1 VRDELKTLARA
12 YGDGTITTPELLQL
26 EAWLEK
32 DPDARGAFLHEMSL
46 IDALED
52 MAASDS
58 LIARDQGYSPTQ
70 PASRWSW
77 VRWVSLAVGAV
88 AVLVFS
94 RFAWLDSSSPTIG
107 TLVTRQGTVRWTG
120 HNGVVE
126 TDLEP
131 GDALPGGTLE
141 AVGADAWAS
150 FRFHDGSLVTLS
162 GDAEAVLADR
172 TQKQLHLRR
181 GTMSADV
188 EPQPA
193 NAPMIVHT
201 SAAELEVLGTQFN
214 VSARHTD
221 TELAVHHGRVRLQR
235 LSDGKTLEVSA
246 KRRVVASIDSVEDL
260 TAEHLGPL
268 PTDWESRFESDA
280 NVHHGSWKP
289 PLFSLAARLK
299 QDVAKG
305 TLTEAEALSEYQQAA
320 RFEAQGSVWALPSKI
335 GNLVWLDVKDDTG
348 RRVLLSDQSQ
358 LRVRGRHLAATTLT
372 MGVSV
377 FAENGGF
384 IGKFIRDISVEKV
397 EQSADGSFEWVVHG
411 RELMPPPDAAIRRCQ
426 IHDWWCVADSPTAK
440 FEITHVEVLNPEE
453 ETL

>member
-1 VRDELKTLARA
+1 MGDELKTLARA
-12 YGDGTITTPELLQL
+12 YGDGTITTPELLEL
-26 EAWLEK
+26 EARLAK
-32 DPDARGAFLHEMSL
+32 DSDARGAFLHEMSL

-52 MAASDS
+52 MAASGA
-58 LIARDQGYSPTQ
+58 LIAQDQSQPPPK
-70 PASRWSW
+70 PASRWAW

-88 AVLVFS
+88 AMLAFS

-107 TLVTRQGTVRWTG
+107 TLVTHQGTVRWTG

-131 GDALPGGTLE
+131 GDSLPGGTLE

-162 GDAEAVLADR
+162 GDAEAVLANR

-181 GTMSADV
+181 GTISADV

-201 SAAELEVLGTQFN
+201 SAADLEVLGTQFN
-214 VSARHTD
+214 VSARQTD
-221 TELAVHHGRVRLQR
+221 TELAVHHGLVRLQR
-235 LSDGKTLEVSA
+235 SSDGKTLDVSA
-246 KRRVVASIDSVEDL
+246 KHRVVASIDSVADL

-268 PTDWESRFESDA
+268 PTAWESRFESDT
-280 NVHHGSWKP
+280 NVLHGSWKP

-305 TLTEAEALSEYQQAA
+305 TLTEAEALAEYQQAA

-335 GNLVWLDVKDDTG
+335 GSLVWLDVKDENG
-348 RRVLLSDQSQ
+348 RRVLLSEQSR
-358 LRVRGRHLAATTLT
+358 LRVRGRHVAATTLT
-372 MGVSV
+372 MGVTLS
-377 FAENGGF
+377 AENGGF
-384 IGKFIRDISVEKV
+384 IGKFSREISVDSV
-397 EQSADGSFEWVVHG
+397 ERSADGSFEWVVEG
-411 RELMPPPDAAIRRCQ
+411 RELMPPSDAAITSFE
-426 IHDWWCVADSPTAK
+426 IHDWWFIADSPTAK
-440 FEITHVEVLNPEE
+440 FEITQVEVLNPEE

>member
-1 VRDELKTLARA
+1 MGDELNTLARA
-12 YGDGTITTPELLQL
+12 YGDGTITKAELLQL

-52 MAASDS
+52 MAASGT
-58 LIARDQGYSPTQ
+58 LIARAPSQ
-70 PASRWSW
+70 PPPKPGSRWTW
-77 VRWVSLAVGAV
+77 ARWVSLAVGAV
-88 AVLVFS
+88 AVLAFS

-107 TLVTRQGTVRWTG
+107 TLVTRQGSVRWTG

-126 TDLEP
+126 TELEP
-131 GDALPGGTLE
+131 GEALPGGTLE
-141 AVGADAWAS
+141 AVGANAWAS

-193 NAPMIVHT
+193 DAPMIVHT

-214 VSARHTD
+214 VSARQTD

-235 LSDGKTLEVSA
+235 SSDGKTLEVSA
-246 KRRVVASIDSVEDL
+246 KHRVVASIDSVEDL
-260 TAEHLGPL
+260 TAEHLGPV
-268 PTDWESRFESDA
+268 PTAWESRFESDT
-280 NVHHGSWKP
+280 NVLHGSWKP

-335 GNLVWLDVKDDTG
+335 GSLVWLDVKDDTG
-348 RRVLLSDQSQ
+348 RRVLLSDQSR
-358 LRVRGRHLAATTLT
+358 LRVTGRHVAATTLT
-372 MGVSV
+372 MGVSLS
-377 FAENGGF
+377 AENGGF
-384 IGKFIRDISVEKV
+384 LGKFSREISVEKV
-397 EQSADGSFEWVVHG
+397 EQSADGRFEWVVQG
-411 RELMPPPDAAIRRCQ
+411 RELKPPPDAAIRGCQ
-426 IHDWWCVADSPTAK
+426 IHDWWCVADSQTAK